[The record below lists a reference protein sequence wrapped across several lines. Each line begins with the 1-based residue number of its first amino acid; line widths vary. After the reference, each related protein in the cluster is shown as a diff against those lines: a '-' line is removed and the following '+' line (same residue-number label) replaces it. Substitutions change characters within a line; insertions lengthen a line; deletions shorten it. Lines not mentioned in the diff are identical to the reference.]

1 MTPQADD
8 VEDLNFLKK
17 EFEKQKKTTDL
28 REIIFRHREKAI
40 FNKANHLT
48 TMYARFL
55 SGEGMTTGKKA
66 SRSTKEKSKQE
77 IS

>member
-1 MTPQADD
+1 
-8 VEDLNFLKK
+8 
-17 EFEKQKKTTDL
+17 
-28 REIIFRHREKAI
+28 
-40 FNKANHLT
+40 
-48 TMYARFL
+48 MYARFL